1 MRHRR
6 AGQGARAFTFLLTA
20 GALLAA
26 TPADAHLV
34 STGVGPFYDGALHL
48 LLSPLDMLAI
58 LASCLLAGLQGPE
71 RGRWSIATL
80 PAGWVAGCLV
90 GTYAAGAIMPGDVWL
105 AALVL
110 AIGLLAA
117 LDLRL
122 GGWSAII
129 GAAAGLAFGAEN
141 GAALVPVGVGGKVLA
156 GIVVT
161 VFLVTVLAT
170 AGSLAIIQRFG
181 RVPCR
186 VAGSWIAAAGLLTV
200 GWAVR

>member
-1 MRHRR
+1 MSHRR
-6 AGQGARAFTFLLTA
+6 AGQKARASAFLLAT
-20 GALLAA
+20 GSLLAA

-34 STGVGPFYDGALHL
+34 SSGVGPFYDGALHL
-48 LLSPLDMLAI
+48 LLSPLDLLAI
-58 LASCLLAGLQGPE
+58 LASSLLAGLQGPD
-71 RGRWSIATL
+71 RGRWSIVSL
-80 PAGWVAGCLV
+80 PAGWVAGCLLGAYGV
-90 GTYAAGAIMPGDVWL
+90 GTVVFGDVWL

-122 GGWSAII
+122 GGWAAII

-141 GAALVPVGVGGKVLA
+141 GAALVPVGLGTKVLA

-181 RVPCR
+181 RIPCR
-186 VAGSWIAAAGLLTV
+186 VAASWIAAAGLLTV
-200 GWAVR
+200 GWALR